1 MAAQIMANETF
12 FLNRITQAEDYI
24 DEDNAKNDKNDLENK
39 STYLF
44 YTHTYTYIYIYIYIY
59 IYVYML
65 FCISSILVY
74 YFCITSVFLLL

>member
-1 MAAQIMANETF
+1 MAARIMANETL
-12 FLNRITQAEDYI
+12 FLNSITQAEDYI
-24 DEDNAKNDKNDLENK
+24 DEDNAKNDKNDLDENK
-39 STYLF
+39 STCLF
-44 YTHTYTYIYIYIYIY
+44 YTHTHTHTYIY